1 MQELKSISHLKR
13 KKKKHNKIV
22 LLGKYKLN
30 IIEILI
36 SKALVDSYII
46 HDEFVS
52 VNYVLLEHY
61 EMKKNLK
68 LRWNILHKNNRT
80 YCYARTEFKTA
91 RIYL

>member
-13 KKKKHNKIV
+13 KNKKHNKIV

-46 HDEFVS
+46 HDKFVS

-68 LRWNILHKNNRT
+68 T

-91 RIYL
+91 RIYV